1 MPLASVPQATYH
13 DLADLI
19 REERRHLTDVTAVLV
34 REAYPVRSAGS
45 VIACVLRCREE
56 LLRAGVRAGL
66 ADAAET
72 MARRRLGLP
81 GHS

>member
-1 MPLASVPQATYH
+1 MTLASVHQVTYH

-19 REERRHLTDVTAVLV
+19 REERRHLT
-34 REAYPVRSAGS
+34 EAYPVRSAGT

-72 MARRRLGLP
+72 MARHRLGLP
-81 GHS
+81 GRS